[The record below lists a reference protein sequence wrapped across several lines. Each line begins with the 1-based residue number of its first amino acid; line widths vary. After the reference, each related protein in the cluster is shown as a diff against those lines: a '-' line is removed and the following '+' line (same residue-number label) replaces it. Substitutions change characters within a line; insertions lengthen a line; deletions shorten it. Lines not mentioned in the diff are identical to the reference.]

1 MPHGSQVATVRFN
14 VGSSGSF
21 LDFAGADARRANADL
36 FPHASHHRAQ
46 ALQVRIPPASPRV
59 ICVADHISIMR
70 RFAAKFT
77 LQCHISSCFSFIWA
91 WIYCSKC
98 RQTKLLILADPT
110 TCGKARLL
118 RTGWFYGAR
127 LLCSGWFLG
136 RAVRLRTILRV
147 NLLHP
152 KAPSPP
158 LALLFFRTGF
168 ARPLRTSNGSNR
180 IEITR
185 VARKRNIRLAA
196 RTIVDRVPPT

>member
-98 RQTKLLILADPT
+98 RQTKLLILADPLPPAKRAF
-110 TCGKARLL
+110 CAPDGS
-118 RTGWFYGAR
+118 TGYTFVSR
-127 LLCSGWFLG
+127 MVS
-136 RAVRLRTILRV
+136 RD
-147 NLLHP
+147 
-152 KAPSPP
+152 AP
-158 LALLFFRTGF
+158 
-168 ARPLRTSNGSNR
+168 
-180 IEITR
+180 
-185 VARKRNIRLAA
+185 
-196 RTIVDRVPPT
+196 

>member
-1 MPHGSQVATVRFN
+1 
-14 VGSSGSF
+14 
-21 LDFAGADARRANADL
+21 
-36 FPHASHHRAQ
+36 
-46 ALQVRIPPASPRV
+46 
-59 ICVADHISIMR
+59 MR

-152 KAPSPP
+152 KAPSPA
-158 LALLFFRTGF
+158 LAILFFRTGF
-168 ARPLRTSNGSNR
+168 ARPSRTSNGANH

-185 VARKRNIRLAA
+185 VVLKKSVRWP
-196 RTIVDRVPPT
+196 RVPLLAEFPQFNLPLSVRQKRRARATHERLVKRHLSGTSTRSPCEAPRSSRIGSSETRSE